1 MHRRRSSALVAT
13 LGAAVLAVSLSACG
27 GNTDG
32 DGASSTPAAS
42 TTAPSTEATTVTAPD
57 PESSLTGTWV
67 DPDGNG
73 YLTFDGEGGVTGSD
87 ACNGIRSTYESGDET
102 GGETGDGADS
112 VTASIAP
119 FPTTMMACG
128 DGWSQWLLGVST
140 VELHGDSLTVLDQ
153 DGGELGTLVP
163 GEAPE

>member
-1 MHRRRSSALVAT
+1 MHLRRSSALVAT
-13 LGAAVLAVSLSACG
+13 LGAAVLAVGLSACG
-27 GNTDG
+27 GDTDG
-32 DGASSTPAAS
+32 GGASSTASSPTSS
-42 TTAPSTEATTVTAPD
+42 TTTPSTEATTVTAPD
-57 PESSLTGTWV
+57 PDSSLTGTWV

-87 ACNGIRSTYESGDET
+87 ACNGIRSTYETGGET
-102 GGETGDGADS
+102 GGETVSAS
-112 VTASIAP
+112 VAP

>member
-13 LGAAVLAVSLSACG
+13 LGAAVLAVGLSACG
-27 GNTDG
+27 GDTDG
-32 DGASSTPAAS
+32 GGASST
-42 TTAPSTEATTVTAPD
+42 TTPSTEATTVTAPD
-57 PESSLTGTWV
+57 PDSSLTGTWV

-87 ACNGIRSTYESGDET
+87 ACNGIRSTYESDGET
-102 GGETGDGADS
+102 GGETGGAS
-112 VTASIAP
+112 VAP

-140 VELHGDSLTVLDQ
+140 VELGDGALTVLGR
-153 DGGELGTLVP
+153 DGEELGTLVP
-163 GEAPE
+163 GTAPGDEPE

>member
-1 MHRRRSSALVAT
+1 MHHRRSSTLVAT
-13 LGAAVLAVSLSACG
+13 LGAAVLAVGLSACG
-27 GNTDG
+27 GTTDG
-32 DGASSTPAAS
+32 DGAASTTAAS
-42 TTAPSTEATTVTAPD
+42 TTAPNTEETAVTAPD
-57 PESSLTGTWV
+57 PDSSLTGTWV

-87 ACNGIRSTYESGDET
+87 ACNGIRSTYET
-102 GGETGDGADS
+102 GGETGDEAG
-112 VTASIAP
+112 TASVAP

-128 DGWSQWLLGVST
+128 EGWSQWLLGVST

>member
-13 LGAAVLAVSLSACG
+13 LGAAVLAVGLSACG
-27 GNTDG
+27 GDTDG
-32 DGASSTPAAS
+32 GGASST
-42 TTAPSTEATTVTAPD
+42 TTPSTEATTVTAPD
-57 PESSLTGTWV
+57 PDSSLTGTWV

-87 ACNGIRSTYESGDET
+87 ACNGIRSTYESDGET
-102 GGETGDGADS
+102 GGAS
-112 VTASIAP
+112 VAP

-128 DGWSQWLLGVST
+128 NGWSQWLLGVST

>member
-13 LGAAVLAVSLSACG
+13 LGAAVLAVGLSACG
-27 GNTDG
+27 GDTDG
-32 DGASSTPAAS
+32 GGAASTAAS
-42 TTAPSTEATTVTAPD
+42 TTAPNTEATTVTAPD
-57 PESSLTGTWV
+57 PDSSLTGTWV

-73 YLTFDGEGGVTGSD
+73 YLTFDDKGGVTGSD
-87 ACNGIRSTYESGDET
+87 ACNGIRSTYETGD
-102 GGETGDGADS
+102 ETGDGADS
-112 VTASIAP
+112 VTASVAP